1 MMDYLAV
8 FASAFLAATILP
20 VASEVVLVGSSAME
34 GANITALLA
43 VASVGNT
50 LGSVVNWLVGRFLLR
65 WRERRWFPIGAAA
78 LERATAWFARFG
90 VWSLLLAWLPIVGD
104 PLTLVAGVLRVNFWL
119 FVALVAL
126 GKTARYALVLGV
138 VDLFG

>member
-1 MMDYLAV
+1 MDYLAV

-20 VASEVVLVGSSAME
+20 AASEVVLVGSSAME

>member
-1 MMDYLAV
+1 MDYLAV

-20 VASEVVLVGSSAME
+20 AASEVVLVGSSAVE

-50 LGSVVNWLVGRFLLR
+50 LGSVVSWLVGRFLLR

-78 LERATAWFARFG
+78 LERATEWFARFG

>member
-1 MMDYLAV
+1 MDYLAV

-20 VASEVVLVGSSAME
+20 AASEVVLVGSSAVE

-50 LGSVVNWLVGRFLLR
+50 LGSVVNFLVGRFLLR

>member
-1 MMDYLAV
+1 
-8 FASAFLAATILP
+8 
-20 VASEVVLVGSSAME
+20 ME

>member
-1 MMDYLAV
+1 MDYLAV

-20 VASEVVLVGSSAME
+20 AASEVVLVGSSAVE

-65 WRERRWFPIGAAA
+65 WRERPWFPIGAAA

>member
-1 MMDYLAV
+1 MDYLAV

-20 VASEVVLVGSSAME
+20 AASEVVLVGSSVME
-34 GANITALLA
+34 GANIKALLA

-65 WRERRWFPIGAAA
+65 WRGRRWFPIGTVA
-78 LERATAWFARFG
+78 LDRATAWFARFG

-104 PLTLVAGVLRVNFWL
+104 PLTLVAGFLRVNFWS

>member
-1 MMDYLAV
+1 MDYLAV
-8 FASAFLAATILP
+8 FALALLAATILP
-20 VASEVVLVGSSAME
+20 AASEVVLVGSSAME

-78 LERATAWFARFG
+78 LERATVWFARFG

-104 PLTLVAGVLRVNFWL
+104 PLTLVAGALRVNFWL

>member
-1 MMDYLAV
+1 MDYLAV
-8 FASAFLAATILP
+8 FALALLAATILP
-20 VASEVVLVGSSAME
+20 AASEVVLVGSSAVE

-50 LGSVVNWLVGRFLLR
+50 LGSVVSWLVGRFLLR

>member
-1 MMDYLAV
+1 MDYLAV

-20 VASEVVLVGSSAME
+20 AASEVVLVGSSAVE

-50 LGSVVNWLVGRFLLR
+50 LGSVVSWLVGRFLLR

>member
-1 MMDYLAV
+1 MDYLAV

-20 VASEVVLVGSSAME
+20 AASEVVLVGSSAME

-50 LGSVVNWLVGRFLLR
+50 LGSVVSWLVGRFLLR

>member
-1 MMDYLAV
+1 MDYLAV
-8 FASAFLAATILP
+8 FASAFLAATIMP
-20 VASEVVLVGSSAME
+20 AASEVVLVGSSAVE

-50 LGSVVNWLVGRFLLR
+50 LGSVVSWLVGRFLLR

-78 LERATAWFARFG
+78 LERATVWFARFG

>member
-1 MMDYLAV
+1 MDYLAV

-20 VASEVVLVGSSAME
+20 AASEVVLVRSSAME

-50 LGSVVNWLVGRFLLR
+50 LGSVVSWLIGRFLLR

>member
-1 MMDYLAV
+1 MDYLAV

-20 VASEVVLVGSSAME
+20 AASEVVLVGSSAME
-34 GANITALLA
+34 GANIAALLA

-126 GKTARYALVLGV
+126 GKTARYVLVLGV